1 MRYSLKKYREYECN
15 KDIKIILFIYVFEL
29 TLIKDVKKKNKSN
42 VKKER
47 NIRYNLRKK

>member
-29 TLIKDVKKKNKSN
+29 TLIKDVKKKMK
-42 VKKER
+42 VYKL
-47 NIRYNLRKK
+47 INLIACI